1 MLFRN
6 NKPNVAKPTKNELMK
21 TIKDSGSIDIGVFEP
36 VDKNNIRLVKQEL
49 DKLVRNGD
57 VSIVV
62 IKSKS

>member
-6 NKPNVAKPTKNELMK
+6 NKLNVAKPTKNELMK

>member
-6 NKPNVAKPTKNELMK
+6 NKLNVVKPTKNELMK
-21 TIKDSGSIDIGVFEP
+21 TIKDTGSIDIGVFEP

-62 IKSKS
+62 MKRKS

>member
-6 NKPNVAKPTKNELMK
+6 NKLNVAKPTKNELMK
-21 TIKDSGSIDIGVFEP
+21 TIKDTGSIDIDVFEP

-62 IKSKS
+62 MKSKS

>member
-6 NKPNVAKPTKNELMK
+6 NKPNVAKPTKYELMK